1 MAKLRKSI
9 RDETPESQV
18 FGIDEALAKISTQL
32 MTPTSDNIFTISDIT
47 PEEVFGLSFML
58 RFAGR
63 FKSSMVEGWVNDF
76 LLLRVSRLR
85 MGRKELMMLGSGM
98 RQQSE
103 KKKGGTQDLFAG
115 LSS

>member
-1 MAKLRKSI
+1 MARLRKSI

-32 MTPTSDNIFTISDIT
+32 MTPTQDNIFTISDIT

-58 RFAGR
+58 RFASK
-63 FKSSMVEGWVNDF
+63 FKSHMVEDWVTEF

-85 MGRKELMMLGSGM
+85 LGRKELILLGSGI

-103 KKKGGTQDLFAG
+103 KKKGGVQDLFSG
-115 LSS
+115 LQ